1 MLGMAQHVDF
11 KNAWVAPEAYFEGEQ
26 GMSEGVGPAAA
37 DPRGPGL
44 NQAQYD
50 YIAGMVLIAISLIG
64 PVLALIFGQDH
75 TPLEALRLGGYSLPL
90 ALAGIAIFVMGVRN
104 PRDYYGGVV
113 LVALSLFALW
123 ASNDLPGMRGF
134 AFGPGTAP
142 RLFAYCLIAVGVAVA
157 LMGLFTDGPPQEQFA
172 FSGPLGGAVLVV
184 ALIPIT
190 YFSGRIGHMLPGIA
204 PDIIV
209 AAVGAIV
216 VLVLAFVMIH
226 VAPRGPVFITAAT
239 LIFAVTVRPV
249 GLVIASFVS
258 LVVSAYA
265 TEEIRWLETLIW
277 CAVLTLFCSLL
288 FPYGLNLPLQL
299 WPRF

>member
-1 MLGMAQHVDF
+1 
-11 KNAWVAPEAYFEGEQ
+11 
-26 GMSEGVGPAAA
+26 MSEGVSPAAA
-37 DPRGPGL
+37 DAREPGTG
-44 NQAQYD
+44 QAQTD
-50 YIAGMVLIAISLIG
+50 YVAGIVLIALSLLG
-64 PVLALIFGQDH
+64 PVLAMIFGKDSS
-75 TPLEALRLGGYSLPL
+75 PAEVLRIGWYSLPL
-90 ALAGIAIFVMGVRN
+90 LLAGVAIFALGVRN

-142 RLFAYCLIAVGVAVA
+142 RLFAYCLIGVGAAVA
-157 LMGLFTDGPPQEQFA
+157 LVGLLTDGPPQEQFA
-172 FSGPLGGAVLVV
+172 FSGPLGGAVLIV

-190 YFSGRIGHMLPGIA
+190 YYSARIGHLVPGIA

-209 AAVGAIV
+209 AAAGAIV
-216 VLVLAFVMIH
+216 VLVLAFVMVN

-239 LIFAVTVRPV
+239 LIFAITVRPL
-249 GLVIASFVS
+249 GLVIGSFVS
-258 LVVSAYA
+258 LMVSAYA
-265 TEEIRWLETLIW
+265 TEEIRWVETLIW